1 MTKNKTTE
9 METPIEYAIGI
20 DVGGTGTKFGIVN
33 HRGDILSNGEIS
45 TTDYKD
51 INLFIDEL
59 YKELQ
64 PSIKSVGGIQFIKGI
79 GVGAPN
85 GNYYNGTIEYAP
97 NLLWRG
103 IIPIAKLITDRFK
116 KPCTLTND
124 ANAAA
129 IGEMMYGAARGMR
142 DFIMITLG
150 TGVGSGIIANGQLI
164 YGHDGFAG
172 ELGHTIIRPGG
183 RLHWGTGM
191 RGSLET
197 YASATGISITAKE
210 IVDERVGEKTLL
222 REILHEKIT
231 SKRVYEAA
239 IKGDKIANE
248 VFQFTGQ
255 ILGEALA
262 NFVMFSSP
270 EAIILF
276 GGVCKA
282 GKLLLDPVKENM
294 EKNLL
299 PIFQNKVKL
308 IFSELKESDAA
319 ILGAS
324 ALVWE
329 TKTELKN
336 KGENKE
342 LRVKKSEKKLE
353 KEK

>member
-1 MTKNKTTE
+1 MAKSESKE
-9 METPIEYAIGI
+9 VEILKEYAIGI
-20 DVGGTGTKFGIVN
+20 DVGGTGTKFGVVN
-33 HRGDILSNGEIS
+33 HRGDISNRGEITS
-45 TTDYKD
+45 TGYKD
-51 INLFIDEL
+51 INEFIDEL
-59 YKELQ
+59 YKQLQ
-64 PSIKSVGGIQFIKGI
+64 PAIKSVGGIEFIKGM

-97 NLLWRG
+97 NLEWKG
-103 IIPIAKLITDRFK
+103 IIPIAKLITDKFN

-129 IGEMMYGAARGMR
+129 IGEMMYGAARGMK

-150 TGVGSGIIANGQLI
+150 TGVGSGIVANGHLI

-183 RLHWGTGM
+183 RLHWGTGA

-197 YASATGISITAKE
+197 YTSATGISITAKE
-210 IVDERVGEKTLL
+210 IIDERVGEETLL
-222 REILHEKIT
+222 RDIQHEKIT

-239 IKGDKIANE
+239 VKGDKIANE
-248 VFQFTGQ
+248 VFQFTGK

-270 EAIILF
+270 EAIVLF

-329 TKTELKN
+329 TKTDAKTESEDYELK
-336 KGENKE
+336 
-342 LRVKKSEKKLE
+342 KKKAMKKI
-353 KEK
+353 

>member
-1 MTKNKTTE
+1 M
-9 METPIEYAIGI
+9 
-20 DVGGTGTKFGIVN
+20 
-33 HRGDILSNGEIS
+33 
-45 TTDYKD
+45 
-51 INLFIDEL
+51 
-59 YKELQ
+59 
-64 PSIKSVGGIQFIKGI
+64 
-79 GVGAPN
+79 
-85 GNYYNGTIEYAP
+85 
-97 NLLWRG
+97 
-103 IIPIAKLITDRFK
+103 PIAKLITDKFK

-129 IGEMMYGAARGMR
+129 IGEMMYGAGRGMR

-150 TGVGSGIIANGQLI
+150 TGVGSGIIANGHLI

-183 RLHWGTGM
+183 RLHWGTGA

-197 YASATGISITAKE
+197 YASATGIAITAKE
-210 IVDERVGEKTLL
+210 IIDERVGEQTLL
-222 REILHEKIT
+222 RDIPHENIT

-239 IKGDKIANE
+239 VKGDKIAKE
-248 VFQFTGQ
+248 VFQFTGK

-276 GGVCKA
+276 GGVIKA
-282 GKLLLDPVKENM
+282 GNFLLDPVKEHM

-329 TKTELKN
+329 TKTELPN
-336 KGENKE
+336 KT
-342 LRVKKSEKKLE
+342 VEKKD
-353 KEK
+353 KKN

>member
-1 MTKNKTTE
+1 
-9 METPIEYAIGI
+9 METAAEYAIGI
-20 DVGGTGTKFGIVN
+20 DIGGTTTKFGIVN
-33 HRGDILSNGEIS
+33 HRGDISNVGDIA
-45 TTDYKD
+45 TTNHDD

-59 YKELQ
+59 YNEMK
-64 PSIKSVGGIQFIKGI
+64 PAIKAIGGIDVIKGI

-85 GNYYNGTIEYAP
+85 GNYYSGTIEYAP
-97 NLLWRG
+97 NLQWNG
-103 IIPIAKLITDRFK
+103 IIPIAKLITNKFN

-129 IGEMMYGAARGMR
+129 IGELMYGAARGMR

-150 TGVGSGIIANGQLI
+150 TGVGSGIVANGQLI

-191 RGSLET
+191 KGSLET
-197 YASATGISITAKE
+197 YASATGIAITAKE
-210 IVDERVGEKTLL
+210 ILDERVNDKSLL
-222 REILHEKIT
+222 RDIPHEEIT
-231 SKRVYEAA
+231 SKKVCDAA
-239 IKGDKIANE
+239 VMGDPIANE
-248 VFQFTGQ
+248 VFQITGQ

-276 GGVCKA
+276 GGVIKA
-282 GKLLLDPVKENM
+282 GKLLLDPTRASM

-308 IFSELKESDAA
+308 LFSELKESDAA

-329 TKTELKN
+329 IKPEVLSA
-336 KGENKE
+336 G
-342 LRVKKSEKKLE
+342 R
-353 KEK
+353 

>member
-1 MTKNKTTE
+1 MSKSKVDNTE
-9 METPIEYAIGI
+9 FPVEYAIGI

-33 HRGDILSNGEIS
+33 HRGEISNKGEIIS
-45 TTDYKD
+45 TGYKD
-51 INLFIDEL
+51 INQFIDEL
-59 YKELQ
+59 YKQLQ
-64 PSIKSVGGIQFIKGI
+64 PAIKAVGGLQFIKGI
-79 GVGAPN
+79 GIGAPN

-97 NLLWRG
+97 NLQWKG
-103 IIPIAKLITDRFK
+103 ILPIAKLITDKFK

-129 IGEMMYGAARGMR
+129 IGEMMYGAGRGMR

-150 TGVGSGIIANGQLI
+150 TGVGSGIIANGHLI

-183 RLHWGTGM
+183 RLHWGTGA

-197 YASATGISITAKE
+197 YASATGIAITAKE
-210 IVDERVGEKTLL
+210 IIDERVGEQTLL
-222 REILHEKIT
+222 RDIPHENIT

-239 IKGDKIANE
+239 VKGDKIAKE
-248 VFQFTGQ
+248 VFQFTGK

-276 GGVCKA
+276 GGVIKA
-282 GKLLLDPVKENM
+282 GNFLLDPVKEHM

-329 TKTELKN
+329 TKTELPN
-336 KGENKE
+336 KT
-342 LRVKKSEKKLE
+342 VEKKD
-353 KEK
+353 KKN

>member
-1 MTKNKTTE
+1 LSKSKIDTAE
-9 METPIEYAIGI
+9 FPVEYAIGI

-33 HRGDILSNGEIS
+33 HRGEISNRGEIIS
-45 TTDYKD
+45 TGYKD
-51 INLFIDEL
+51 INQFIDEL
-59 YKELQ
+59 HKQLQ
-64 PSIKSVGGIQFIKGI
+64 PAIKAVGGLQFIKGI

-97 NLLWRG
+97 NLQWKG
-103 IIPIAKLITDRFK
+103 ILPIAKLIADKFK
-116 KPCTLTND
+116 KNCTLTND

-129 IGEMMYGAARGMR
+129 IGEMMYGAGRGMR

-150 TGVGSGIIANGQLI
+150 TGVGSGIIANGHLI

-183 RLHWGTGM
+183 RLHWGTGA

-197 YASATGISITAKE
+197 YASATGIAITAKE
-210 IVDERVGEKTLL
+210 IIDERVGEQTLL
-222 REILHEKIT
+222 RDIPHENIT

-239 IKGDKIANE
+239 VKGDKIAKE
-248 VFQFTGQ
+248 VFQFTGKM
-255 ILGEALA
+255 LGEALA

-276 GGVCKA
+276 GGVIKA
-282 GKLLLDPVKENM
+282 GNLLLDPVKEHM

-329 TKTELKN
+329 AKTELQKTDE
-336 KGENKE
+336 KTKQM
-342 LRVKKSEKKLE
+342 KK
-353 KEK
+353 

>member
-1 MTKNKTTE
+1 LNTNKTDL
-9 METPIEYAIGI
+9 MDTPAEYAIGI
-20 DVGGTGTKFGIVN
+20 DIGGTNTKFGIVN
-33 HRGDILSNGEIS
+33 HRGDISNRGDIS
-45 TTDYKD
+45 TTNHKEL
-51 INLFIDEL
+51 NLFIDEL
-59 YKELQ
+59 YEELQ
-64 PSIKSVGGIQFIKGI
+64 PAIEAVGGIDFIKGI

-85 GNYYNGTIEYAP
+85 GNYYSGTIEYAP
-97 NLLWRG
+97 NLHWKG
-103 IIPIAKLITDRFK
+103 ILPIAKLINERFN

-129 IGEMMYGAARGMR
+129 IGELMYGAGRGMR

-191 RGSLET
+191 KGSLET
-197 YASATGISITAKE
+197 YTSATGIAITAKE
-210 IVDERVGEKTLL
+210 ILDERVGEKSLL
-222 REILHEKIT
+222 RNIPHEQIT

-239 IKGDKIANE
+239 IQGDPIANE
-248 VFQFTGQ
+248 VFEITGK

-276 GGVCKA
+276 GGVIKA
-282 GKLLLDPVKENM
+282 GNLLLDPVKVNM

-308 IFSELKESDAA
+308 LFSELKESDAA

-329 TKTELKN
+329 IKPDALK
-336 KGENKE
+336 KVPEM
-342 LRVKKSEKKLE
+342 EKQDSSK
-353 KEK
+353 

>member
-1 MTKNKTTE
+1 MKKNNVE
-9 METPIEYAIGI
+9 DQESPLEYAIGI
-20 DVGGTGTKFGIVN
+20 DMGGTTTKFGIVN
-33 HRGDILSNGEIS
+33 HRGDISNRGEIE
-45 TTDYKD
+45 TTTHSD
-51 INLFIDEL
+51 INLFIGEL
-59 YKELQ
+59 YKELK
-64 PSIKSVGGIQFIKGI
+64 PAIDAIGGMEYIKGI

-85 GNYYNGTIEYAP
+85 GNYYTGMIEYAP
-97 NLLWRG
+97 NLHWKG
-103 IIPIAKLITDRFK
+103 IIPIAKLVTDQFNK
-116 KPCTLTND
+116 TCTLTND

-129 IGEMMYGAARGMR
+129 VGEMMYGAARGMR

-191 RGSLET
+191 KGSLEA
-197 YASATGISITAKE
+197 YASATGIAITAKE
-210 IVDERVGEKTLL
+210 IVDERIGEKSLL
-222 REILHEKIT
+222 RDIQHEKIT
-231 SKRVYEAA
+231 SKRVFEAA
-239 IKGDKIANE
+239 VKGDPIANE

-276 GGVCKA
+276 GGVIKA
-282 GKLLLDPVKENM
+282 GKLLMDPVKESM

-308 IFSELKESDAA
+308 LFSELKESDAA

-329 TKTELKN
+329 KKPEA
-336 KGENKE
+336 
-342 LRVKKSEKKLE
+342 VKD
-353 KEK
+353 